1 MTDKFDSLF
10 EKTAE
15 KMGDKKTIDLKGSD
29 IDQKG
34 AKKMVTIPAK
44 STAKEKTQKKDKRIT
59 SYLTESEYE
68 AFIESFKP
76 LEKVADRVRDLILED
91 IRKRRSNAKSD
102 DKVLTKDVWVKKK
115 MALAKNDKAYLTKD
129 VWVKINEP
137 LAEKWMVRISI
148 SLTNKEAEAFAEFL
162 KRVHFINYRNNA
174 KSDDKAYLMQDV
186 WFKINKALA
195 EKWFEPR

>member
-15 KMGDKKTIDLKGSD
+15 KMGDKKTIDFKGSD

-34 AKKMVTIPAK
+34 AKKMVTIPSK
-44 STAKEKTQKKDKRIT
+44 SGTKDKTQKKDKRIS

-91 IRKRRSNAKSD
+91 IRKRR
-102 DKVLTKDVWVKKK
+102 
-115 MALAKNDKAYLTKD
+115 
-129 VWVKINEP
+129 
-137 LAEKWMVRISI
+137 
-148 SLTNKEAEAFAEFL
+148 
-162 KRVHFINYRNNA
+162 NNA
-174 KSDDKAYLMQDV
+174 KSDDKTKDV
-186 WFKINKALA
+186 
-195 EKWFEPR
+195 